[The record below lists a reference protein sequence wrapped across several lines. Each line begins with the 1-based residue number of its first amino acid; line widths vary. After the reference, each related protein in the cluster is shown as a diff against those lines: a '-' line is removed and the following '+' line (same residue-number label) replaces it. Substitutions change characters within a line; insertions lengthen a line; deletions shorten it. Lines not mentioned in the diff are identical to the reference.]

1 MVAKAKS
8 PKIKETDLFP
18 PVRDYLEKNGYTV
31 RSEVR
36 NCDIVAV
43 KDSDVIVVELKTGM
57 NVSLLIQA
65 TDRQRITDSVYVAIP
80 DPPGRKGAH
89 WRGIKRVLRQLE
101 LGLILVTFSP
111 RRTIVS
117 VAFDPL
123 PYRRT
128 KRSKRRGAVIQE
140 VADRSADYNTGGSTR
155 TPLVTAYRE
164 NAIYIACCLAEMG
177 PSSPKALRA
186 VGAGAK
192 TTSILSSNFYGWFQR
207 VARACYQVT
216 ESGRAETAR
225 FPEIHAQALDALKS
239 CDGST

>member
-89 WRGIKRVLRQLE
+89 WRGIKRVFGFIGRL
-101 LGLILVTFSP
+101 FSNREP
-111 RRTIVS
+111 EPVS
-117 VAFDPL
+117 ASPVQ
-123 PYRRT
+123 
-128 KRSKRRGAVIQE
+128 V
-140 VADRSADYNTGGSTR
+140 
-155 TPLVTAYRE
+155 
-164 NAIYIACCLAEMG
+164 
-177 PSSPKALRA
+177 SSPGPITGSPHRAL
-186 VGAGAK
+186 VSPKKHGD
-192 TTSILSSNFYGWFQR
+192 S
-207 VARACYQVT
+207 
-216 ESGRAETAR
+216 ESG
-225 FPEIHAQALDALKS
+225 
-239 CDGST
+239 